1 MYKLFTHSIMTAAL
15 ALGVVSGLLVLGA
28 PSTGLAAPPVKKD
41 CSDPDVFER
50 LKCRHDAIAD
60 QLDYTSDTAF
70 APGSKLEQ
78 RTKPTRLGHIRNAK
92 SKGQRAR
99 VKNTKG
105 RFKKLAKDEARANRD
120 AGHLVPLTAADDFDG
135 DGVCDYEQGDK
146 SAKCAAIEVDEFGD
160 LQECNPEKKNK
171 GKGKDGLECDR
182 SYDSQEA
189 ATDEEADDMAETA
202 AQGEE
207 TYSAVEDD
215 LIEMNEHLDTVN
227 ANLPEGSATVFT
239 AANGCVFPT
248 LTPGL
253 SEAAAALRAL
263 TAAAWGA
270 ASIMDSAS
278 GQTVVAFGAGGNGRA
293 AAVIVD
299 AVALTAEL
307 AYITV
312 EEIANAESAGLQAAT
327 MNCVIQVAGD
337 IAELQVQM
345 AREHAEIMA
354 NDDANTA
361 MIMNQVEEVR
371 AELVRILNT
380 PHGQR
385 EQFPVK

>member
-1 MYKLFTHSIMTAAL
+1 MHKVLGHSIVTAAV
-15 ALGVVSGLLVLGA
+15 ALGIVSGLLVLGA
-28 PSTGLAAPPVKKD
+28 PSTGLAAPPAKKD

-50 LKCRHDAIAD
+50 LKCRHDAVAD

-70 APGSKLEQ
+70 APGSKLHQ
-78 RTKPTRLGHIRNAK
+78 RAKPTRLGHIRNSK

-99 VKNTKG
+99 VKNTKD

-120 AGHLVPLTAADDFDG
+120 AGHLVPLTAFDDGDG
-135 DGVCDYEQGDK
+135 DGVCDYEQGNK
-146 SAKCAAIEVDEFGD
+146 SAMCAAIEVDEFGD

-171 GKGKDGLECDR
+171 GKGKGGLECDR

-202 AQGEE
+202 AQMEE
-207 TYSAVEDD
+207 TYNAVEDD
-215 LIEMNEHLDTVN
+215 FIEMNEHLDTVN
-227 ANLPEGSATVFT
+227 ANLSEGSAAVFT

-253 SEAAAALRAL
+253 SEAAAALRGL

-278 GQTVVAFGAGGNGRA
+278 GQTVVVFGSGGNGRA

-299 AVALTAEL
+299 AAALTVEL

-312 EEIANAESAGLQAAT
+312 EEIANAESAELQDAT
-327 MNCVIQVAGD
+327 LDCVIQVAGD
-337 IAELQVQM
+337 IAELQAQM

-354 NDDANTA
+354 NDDTNTA

-380 PHGQR
+380 PNGQR
-385 EQFPVK
+385 GQFPVK